1 MKEVLMAIGAALLLM
16 VGIYGATYVAAET
29 GVFKGEVIET
39 RDDPSAAQRE
49 EIQNGSVTIIV
60 VSHP

>member
-16 VGIYGATYVAAET
+16 VGIYGATHVAAET

-39 RDDPSAAQRE
+39 RSEPIDQRE

>member
-16 VGIYGATYVAAET
+16 VGIYGATYVAAGT
-29 GVFKGEVIET
+29 VAFTGEVIET
-39 RDDPSAAQRE
+39 RSEPIDQRE
-49 EIQNGSVTIIV
+49 EIRDGSVTIIV

>member
-16 VGIYGATYVAAET
+16 VGIYGATYVAAGAVAFT
-29 GVFKGEVIET
+29 GEVIET
-39 RDDPSAAQRE
+39 RSDPVVQRE

>member
-16 VGIYGATYVAAET
+16 VGIYGATHVAGTVAFT
-29 GVFKGEVIET
+29 GEVIET
-39 RDDPSAAQRE
+39 RSEPIDQRE
-49 EIQNGSVTIIV
+49 EIQDGSVTIIV